1 MTSSNGWIR
10 RKVLIAGVLIPLFVH
25 PSCYADHLRI
35 GVASNFRSTLE
46 QIATGFELAHNI
58 EVEVSAASTGALFA
72 QVKSGAPFDILFAA
86 DSIRPALL
94 ESEGHTRLR
103 RTYAYGQLV
112 FWTPSKP
119 ANETTL
125 KQYKGTMAIANP
137 RHAPYGK
144 AATDTLEL
152 MQVKSDRVV
161 YGTNIAQAFNFVRT
175 GNAPAGV
182 IALSQIKYL
191 NVPAIEFWVVP
202 PESYAPIEQQLVVL
216 ENASMNAEL
225 FVAYTFDPGT
235 TRLIEK
241 SGYLVSDTG
250 NQPGTGADR

>member
-25 PSCYADHLRI
+25 SSCYADDLRI

-46 QIATGFELAHNI
+46 QIATGFKLAHNI

-112 FWTPSKP
+112 FWTPGKP

-175 GNAPAGV
+175 GNAPAGL
-182 IALSQIKYL
+182 IALSQIKHL

-216 ENASMNAEL
+216 KNASMNAEL

-250 NQPGTGADR
+250 NQPGTGADQ